1 MFYSKREQS
10 YGSVIEGGLGRS
22 QFLYVYFKIRVT
34 TSCLLKEMT
43 QKTGKFW

>member
-34 TSCLLKEMT
+34 TACLLKEMT